1 MFETDFVAAGVLGF
15 DVTDA
20 SGLYGEG
27 MAIESTD
34 FDVSFRGIHGCGAT
48 YSLTSDIMSDA
59 GVNIGQVGDG
69 DDVDIFTAITF
80 RF

>member
-1 MFETDFVAAGVLGF
+1 
-15 DVTDA
+15 
-20 SGLYGEG
+20 

-34 FDVSFRGIHGCGAT
+34 FDVSFRGILSCGAT
-48 YSLTSDIMSDA
+48 YSLTSAIMSDA

-69 DDVDIFTAITF
+69 DDVDIFTTITF